1 MLSTPHGYAL
11 LRSVLKSERL
21 RVRLR
26 QSALAKRLGKPQS
39 YIAKI
44 EVGER
49 RLDLLEFIDLCDAI
63 GCSPTR
69 ILRTL
74 RSRDLNTL
82 DLFGSD
88 K

>member
-1 MLSTPHGYAL
+1 MLTTPHGYAL

-21 RVRLR
+21 RVGLR

-49 RLDLLEFIDLCDAI
+49 RLDLLELIDLCEAI
-63 GCSPTR
+63 GCSLTR

-74 RSRDLNTL
+74 RSRDLNTR

>member
-21 RVRLR
+21 RVGLR

-63 GCSPTR
+63 GCPTR

>member
-1 MLSTPHGYAL
+1 MLSAPHGYAL

-21 RVRLR
+21 RVGLR

-39 YIAKI
+39 YFAKI

-63 GCSPTR
+63 GCSPRR

-74 RSRDLNTL
+74 RSPDLNTR